1 MQEGISKIPNGRWL
15 RILPPLLIV
24 CIISFMDRV
33 NVSFAI
39 SGGMSKELGMTASMA
54 GFVAGIFFFGYLFL
68 QVPGGQIAA
77 KRSGKKFI
85 ALVVPFWALV
95 SITSGF
101 VTSTNQLLVL
111 RFCLGITEGGMLPVV
126 LTMCSNWF
134 PNEERG
140 RANAIV
146 LLFAPI
152 ASIITGPI
160 SGYIISLYSWR
171 EMFII
176 EGVVSLLVLI
186 PWLLLVSDRPEQASW
201 ISKDEKSYILDKLKE
216 EQQLIEKEN
225 EVKQASLKD
234 LLPNSSMW
242 KLIALNFCYQ
252 SGDYGFAMWLP
263 TLLKN
268 ITKSGMGM
276 VGLLSAVPWIACIA
290 GMLVFSNISDRTGRR
305 KEFVIVPL
313 LGFALCLLLSV
324 TTQGSVW
331 ISFAFLVGAGFFV
344 KSAGVVFWAI
354 PPRLFSKEV
363 AGGAR
368 GAINALGNLGGF
380 FGPYIV
386 GYLIQMFNYNVGVY
400 CLVGLLVLSAL
411 ITVTLPNSVQTKIR
425 NEGNL
430 AVSKT
435 N

>member
-1 MQEGISKIPNGRWL
+1 M
-15 RILPPLLIV
+15 PPLLIV

-39 SGGMSKELGMTASMA
+39 SGGMDKELGMTSGMA
-54 GFVAGIFFFGYLFL
+54 GFAAGIFFFGYLFL
-68 QVPGGQIAA
+68 QIPGGQIAA

-85 ALVVPFWALV
+85 TCIIPFWAVV
-95 SITSGF
+95 SILSGL
-101 VTSTNQLLVL
+101 VTNTNQLLIL
-111 RFCLGITEGGMLPVV
+111 RFCLGIAEGGMLPVV

-146 LLFAPI
+146 LMFAPI
-152 ASIITGPI
+152 AAIITGPI
-160 SGYIISLYSWR
+160 SGLIISVAGWR
-171 EMFII
+171 EMFIF
-176 EGVVSLLVLI
+176 EGIVSLLVLI
-186 PWLLLVSDRPEQASW
+186 PWLLMVQDRPSEASW
-201 ISKDEKSYILDKLKE
+201 LSREEKSYITERLEE
-216 EQQLIEKEN
+216 EQRLIEKEN
-225 EVKQASLKD
+225 DVKQASIKD

-252 SGDYGFAMWLP
+252 SGDYGFSMWLP

-268 ITKSGMGM
+268 LTNSGMGM
-276 VGLLSAVPWIACIA
+276 IGLLSSLPWVACIA
-290 GMLVFSNISDRTGRR
+290 GMLLFSNLSDRTGRR
-305 KEFVIVPL
+305 KEFVIIPL

-324 TTQGSVW
+324 TIQGNVW
-331 ISFAFLVGAGFFV
+331 LSYVFLIGAGFFV
-344 KSAGVVFWAI
+344 KAAGVVFWAI

-386 GYLIQMFNYNVGVY
+386 GFLIQAFNYNVGIY
-400 CLVGLLVLSAL
+400 CLVGLLAVSAL
-411 ITVTLPNSVQTKIR
+411 ITSTLPRTVQAPVQKDGGIAHKA
-425 NEGNL
+425 G
-430 AVSKT
+430 
-435 N
+435 

>member
-1 MQEGISKIPNGRWL
+1 MKSETQTIPNSRWK

-39 SGGMSKELGMTASMA
+39 SGGMDKELGMTAGMA
-54 GFVAGIFFFGYLFL
+54 GFAAGIFFFGYLFL
-68 QVPGGQIAA
+68 QIPGGQIAA

-85 ALVVPFWALV
+85 AWVIPFWAVV
-95 SITSGF
+95 SILSGLA
-101 VTSTNQLLVL
+101 TSTTQLLVL
-111 RFCLGITEGGMLPVV
+111 RFCLGVAEGGMLPVV

-146 LLFAPI
+146 LMFAPI
-152 ASIITGPI
+152 AAIITGPI
-160 SGYIISLYSWR
+160 SGFIISMSGWR

-176 EGVVSLLVLI
+176 EGIVSLIVLI
-186 PWLLLVSDRPEQASW
+186 PWLLMVSDRPQKAKW
-201 ISKDEKSYILDKLKE
+201 ISKEEKDYIIGKLEE
-216 EQQLIEKEN
+216 EQLAIEQEN
-225 EVKQASLKD
+225 QVKQASIKD
-234 LLPNSSMW
+234 LLPNKSMW

-252 SGDYGFAMWLP
+252 SGDYGFSMWLP
-263 TLLKN
+263 TLLKKL
-268 ITKSGMGM
+268 THSGMGM
-276 VGLLSAVPWIACIA
+276 VGLLSSLPWVACIA
-290 GMLVFSNISDRTGRR
+290 GMLLFSGLSDRTGRR
-305 KEFVIVPL
+305 REFVIIPL

-324 TTQGSVW
+324 TIKGNIWFSYV
-331 ISFAFLVGAGFFV
+331 FLIGAGFFV
-344 KSAGVVFWAI
+344 KAAGVVFWAI

-386 GYLIQMFNYNVGVY
+386 GFLIQAFNYNVGVY
-400 CLVGLLVLSAL
+400 SLVGLLAVSAL
-411 ITVTLPNSVQTKIR
+411 ITAALPKTVQSI
-425 NEGNL
+425 
-430 AVSKT
+430 VSDKAA
-435 N
+435 